1 VLRWFSPFALL
12 FMLLACMILRDT
24 SPFRLLFW
32 AQLLFYLGS
41 TVMMIAPGSI
51 RVPRV
56 LRLAGMFTGMN
67 LALLVG
73 IVRAAGGRQDGR
85 WRRTVRTGELIE
97 PSA

>member
-1 VLRWFSPFALL
+1 
-12 FMLLACMILRDT
+12 
-24 SPFRLLFW
+24 
-32 AQLLFYLGS
+32 
-41 TVMMIAPGSI
+41 
-51 RVPRV
+51 
-56 LRLAGMFTGMN
+56 MFTGMN